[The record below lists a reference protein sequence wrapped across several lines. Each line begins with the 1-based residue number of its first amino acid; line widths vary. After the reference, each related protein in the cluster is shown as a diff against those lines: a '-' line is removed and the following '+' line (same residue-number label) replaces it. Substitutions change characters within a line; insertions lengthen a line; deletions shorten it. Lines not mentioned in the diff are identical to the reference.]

1 MKKKGKGRR
10 WLWVLMVLIAVLA
23 VLAGYFLGLEK
34 SRKETQS
41 AGIER
46 TKKEAPPQPQQKT
59 QETKEGPLFSGE
71 IKQVKPLE
79 SEEACAQT
87 EADVRDFFKYLNK
100 QSYVQHLEE
109 GPDTYGEFKRVLK
122 KLSSNLPVPAGEGVD
137 LRVMEKNIY
146 HLFRI
151 LSRSDIRLIKEVLSN
166 ETDTL
171 ELNLEMFYRWLTL
184 GNQCPDPEGI
194 RPSFDVL
201 YYYAGFFLDTIGGR
215 AYLSRR
221 PMGLRIL
228 LTYYSLLIVHEAD
241 KRGKN
246 TYGIDIFPYVRPLIE
261 DINLYPDFKL
271 KKEYLQKLNEM
282 ESYYLKKR

>member
-1 MKKKGKGRR
+1 MNKRQKRR
-10 WLWVLMVLIAVLA
+10 LRFWGSMVVIAVLA

-34 SRKETQS
+34 SRKETER
-41 AGIER
+41 AAIES
-46 TKKEAPPQPQQKT
+46 TKKEAPPQLQQKT
-59 QETKEGPLFSGE
+59 QETKESPLFSGQ
-71 IKQVKPLE
+71 IKQAKPLE
-79 SEEACAQT
+79 PEEDCASV
-87 EADVRDFFKYLNK
+87 EADVKDFFNYLNK

-109 GPDTYGEFKRVLK
+109 RLDTYAEFKRLLK

-137 LRVMEKNIY
+137 SSVMERNIY
-146 HLFRI
+146 YFFRI
-151 LSRSDIRLIKEVLSN
+151 LSRSDIRLIKDVLSN
-166 ETDTL
+166 EADTS

-184 GNQCPDPEGI
+184 GNQCPDPERI

-201 YYYAGFFLDTIGGR
+201 YHYAGFFLDTIGGR

-228 LTYYSLLIVHEAD
+228 LTYYSLLIVQEAD
-241 KRGKN
+241 KRMKN
-246 TYGIDIFPYVRPLIE
+246 TYGIDIFPYIRPLIE
-261 DINLYPDFKL
+261 EINLYPDLKL